1 MYTDES
7 FMALLQSLDRRAQE
21 NKSYGFRQ
29 NLWSEIIDELEF
41 LNDVIRYIDETVP
54 GIADEAAEAVQKAR
68 EK

>member
-41 LNDVIRYIDETVP
+41 LNDVIRYIDETAP